1 MDIKEMDIKTY
12 ADFKEKN
19 RDASILILPIKRCW
33 LYKIASGEKRE
44 EYRNITPYYE
54 KRLGKYMGS
63 PYFFVGLRG
72 GYNMNSPFIV
82 CRCRLKKG
90 EGVEKWGAKKGERYY
105 VLEIEKV
112 YNDF

>member
-1 MDIKEMDIKTY
+1 MDIKKMDVKTY

-19 RDASILILPIKRCW
+19 RDLSILILPIKRFW
-33 LYKIASGEKRE
+33 FDKILSGEKKE

-54 KRLGKYMGS
+54 KRLERYMHN
-63 PYFFVGLRG
+63 PYFFVGLRA
-72 GYNMNSPFIV
+72 GYRMASPFIV
-82 CRCRLKKG
+82 CRCNLRQGEGLEKKKKKKG
-90 EGVEKWGAKKGERYY
+90 VRYY